1 MENLKKNKAW
11 IISGVVA
18 LVVILL
24 IILLTVLAVTSTNP
38 KQATEGM
45 LTNLK
50 AGEFEKAQEFVAGEN
65 ELLSESAK
73 ELDTEIQKQ
82 LFNKLSWKFTNI
94 VEEKDK
100 EEATIEIEITNKD
113 LKSIVREIIKEAV
126 ANNQMSKDEL
136 EKALTEALKNENVQ
150 TISTTATIQAIKE
163 DKKWKIVDNEALE
176 EAIMPSLDDAI
187 KAIKAIDAIDA
198 LNG

>member
-113 LKSIVREIIKEAV
+113 LKSIVRQIIKDAV

-136 EKALTEALKNENVQ
+136 EKALTEALKNENAQ

-163 DKKWKIVDNEALE
+163 NKKWKIVDNEALE
-176 EAIMPSLDDAI
+176 NAIMPSLDEAI
-187 KAIKAIDAIDA
+187 KAIKAIDAMDA

>member
-113 LKSIVREIIKEAV
+113 LKSIVRQIIKDAV

-136 EKALTEALKNENVQ
+136 EKALTEALKNENAQ

-163 DKKWKIVDNEALE
+163 NKKWKIVDNEALE
-176 EAIMPSLDDAI
+176 NAIMPSLDEAI